1 MKKRAGQIRRGQG
14 DVTNE
19 VRQPDEE
26 IDELE
31 TLAVRTKSPR
41 MLITVSA
48 STKIRDEL
56 RLKLRTSLSKDITL
70 RELDYQPSD

>member
-1 MKKRAGQIRRGQG
+1 MEKRAQKIERGREEIIKKRAGRFRRGQG

-31 TLAVRTKSPR
+31 TLTVCTKSPR

-48 STKIRDEL
+48 STKIRNEL
-56 RLKLRTSLSKDITL
+56 RLIL
-70 RELDYQPSD
+70 